1 MADDSLIPKLPLRE
15 AGTTRVTVDA
25 ALIKEGT
32 RLYDDGRHAD
42 AYQLVRTAGPLELW
56 RGAEAQ
62 TFAYR
67 LCNNI
72 GASRLGQL
80 LICRARR
87 EDPLNV
93 SAAVHFGYY
102 LQQHGLLRSWR
113 HCLASEPLAR
123 ERPEELSYF
132 KGMRAV
138 IAGTYR
144 DFGTAFPL
152 LDEAAGLN
160 PESPWLGVERASVLL
175 TAERRQEALEALDQ
189 SLLWKAWYRPA
200 VQFRARML
208 HLLGRVDEAIAFLT
222 EALAHIQSAAVV
234 MQLMTLK
241 REVDDHAGM
250 EALADRFDALAVIA
264 GKAERQWVTARRV
277 DLLSLRGDFSAA
289 ATEAEKLPGAHYAAF
304 AERLRVPGVQNTR
317 KRLPTEFVLQKH
329 NTCAPATLAA
339 IAAYWRKPISMEQ
352 ITDAICYDGTY
363 DHSERTWA
371 RENGFTSLEFTVT
384 LEAARQLIDAEIP
397 FVLHTVEV
405 GSGHSQAV
413 VGYDLLRESLF
424 IQDPGEPHYREVNT
438 DEFLKTYRLN
448 GPRGLALV
456 PVEQEERLR
465 GFNLPDAGLYEHYH
479 RLNKALAT
487 YQRDEAQAALAE
499 LERLAPQHRLTLL
512 AHVTLAN
519 FDGNEVERLRAVERL
534 LESFPDDPRLVH
546 WHYNALRTLGTRAE
560 RLRLLRGVVTR
571 KMCPS
576 AFYMHLTSE
585 LLDDARDWPEARSLV
600 WRAHQRHPSDTGLL
614 SALGAVLRRVE
625 NAPADDWLVPC
636 RFAVTMTDKVEANA
650 ESWFA
655 LMRSQGRTDEALEW
669 LRRRVRDHGSRSPA
683 PAMTLA
689 FALDS
694 MNLPEAH
701 DVLRAAL
708 EKHPASGELLLQLL
722 RFEMRLGNAAEAE
735 RLLELAR
742 GHCGPGQWLRA
753 KAALAGR
760 FAGHAAEMA
769 VCREI
774 LEKEPLAVDAHAAYV
789 RDLAASGD
797 TQAALQHLAAVTT
810 RFPHHHSLAQMH
822 AQWLRDTAPQKAIE
836 RLRELLAQHPDDAW
850 AQRELALV
858 LSETGRAS
866 EALDPAQKA
875 VEISR
880 DLAIS
885 HAVHASVLADLGR
898 NTEAGAAYHTA
909 IHLDVNQPGCIAGLL
924 QLQTS
929 TDAKRQELCFIHEE
943 MVRQVLTGATL
954 HAYRSHAFG
963 VLSREELLAELRVI
977 HAARPDL
984 WEPWSVLIEQLSD
997 CGMTDE
1003 ALRVAQQA
1011 TEKFALLPGAW
1022 HDMAEIWNRSGKPDA
1037 ALQCARHIVTLSPDW
1052 TIGWCLLA
1060 RYLDETQ
1067 RHDQALETLRAG
1079 RARLPQD
1086 ASICQEL
1093 AALLFRLHRREEA
1106 WDIAEKAVQDDPG
1119 AGWAWSCLHSWAP
1132 VMQRGPRLIA
1142 IAEKLTRDRPDE
1154 ARSWDTLARL
1164 LPQSRIV
1171 EMLAANQR
1179 ALQLNPRLVD
1189 AYDFRMETLARMGR
1203 LDEAER
1209 VLEST
1214 PWRSEE
1220 LPFSLQ
1226 GRHAWLQAVR
1236 GDVAGAMRR
1245 MRVVLERHRDYQ
1257 WGWDV
1262 YASWAEQRSDLTEW
1276 RRAAEE
1282 MIRLAPRQPGPYC
1295 AAAEAAMRAGQRD
1308 RAITL
1313 LRQALQADPGSP
1325 LAAQLLLDLHWQKRE
1340 IDLLRQA
1347 AAGLTSTGTC
1357 GLIKRVYLMLAAV
1370 HSGEQDKARAELDW
1384 LATQPD
1390 MLGPLLKTILD
1401 YFQANERKAGSL
1413 LNDALAAAA
1422 SSDRMGP
1429 SFAILWVETEVRQQR
1444 WQCWQRLATWSER
1457 LGDRLHPAIA
1467 HYLDSIGQAGA
1478 AVPHVDAFTARCGP
1492 ALRED
1497 AEIWGKVG
1505 YALACA
1511 GAWRSCA
1518 DWLMPDYRREDAPA
1532 WALWNLSHSQ
1542 RMLHANDLAAEVSL
1556 HVLTAG
1562 LRDDTWPQHVGT
1574 AVYGLAAVKHD
1585 YAAAQEWLERE
1596 PVPPPDLPEPRLR
1609 YLIARALVHAHTQ
1622 PPQVAAGLVRN
1633 FVAEV
1638 KQVATG
1644 RALSNQ
1650 AQAEFEEAF
1659 TDMQKQTGVR
1669 LWPWQKPKFKVRD
1682 GYQTSG
1688 GGNRW
1693 LYVFLGIMLINLVRH
1708 CPQQHHRTYR
1718 PPAWENMALPPPPAR
1733 GQDPEQ
1739 QVRWPVAPPQGRG
1752 EAARPTPPSGNLF
1765 PPGMQLEGIFGPG
1778 GKPPD
1783 RG

>member
-1 MADDSLIPKLPLRE
+1 MADDDLIPKLPLRE
-15 AGTTRVTVDA
+15 TGTTRANVDA
-25 ALIKEGT
+25 ALIEEST
-32 RLYDDGRHAD
+32 RLYDEGRYVD
-42 AYQLVRTAGPLELW
+42 AWRHVRTAGPLQLW
-56 RGAEAQ
+56 RGSDAQ
-62 TFAYR
+62 TFAFR
-67 LCNNI
+67 LSNNL

-93 SAAVHFGYY
+93 TTAVHFGYY
-102 LQQHGLLRSWR
+102 LQGQGLLRSWR
-113 HCLASEPLAR
+113 HCLASELLAK
-123 ERPEELSYF
+123 ERPHELSYL
-132 KGMRAV
+132 KSMRAV
-138 IAGTYR
+138 IAGHYR

-152 LDEAAGLN
+152 LEEALALN
-160 PESPWLGVERASVLL
+160 PQSPWLAVEHATLL
-175 TAERRQEALEALDQ
+175 LSAERRQEALEVLEQ
-189 SLLWKAWYRPA
+189 SLQWKAWYRPA

-222 EALAHIQSAAVV
+222 EALGHMQSAVIV

-250 EALADRFDALAVIA
+250 EALADRYDELAVIA

-277 DLLSLRGDFSAA
+277 DLLTLRGDYPQAA
-289 ATEAEKLPGAHYAAF
+289 AEAEKLPGTHYAAF
-304 AERLRVPGVQNTR
+304 ASRLRAPGVQNTR

-371 RENGFTSLEFTVT
+371 RENGFTSREFTVT
-384 LEAARQLIDAEIP
+384 LEAAQQLIDAGIP

-438 DEFLKTYRLN
+438 DEFLQNYRLN
-448 GPRGLALV
+448 GPRGLVLV
-456 PVEQEERLR
+456 PAEQEDRLVS
-465 GFNLPDAGLYEHYH
+465 FTLPDAEPYEHYH
-479 RLNKALAT
+479 RLNKALSV
-487 YQRDEAQAALAE
+487 YQRDEAQAALE
-499 LERLAPQHRLTLL
+499 DLERLAPQHRLTLL
-512 AHVTLAN
+512 AHVTMAS
-519 FDGNEVERLRAVERL
+519 FDGNEVARLHAIERL
-534 LESFPDDPRLVH
+534 LEVYPDDPRLLH

-560 RLRLLRGVVTR
+560 RLRLLRGVVTQ
-571 KMCPS
+571 KICPP
-576 AFYMHLTSE
+576 AFYMHLATE

-600 WRAHQRHPSDTGLL
+600 RRAHRRHPTDTGLL

-625 NAPADDWLVPC
+625 NASADDWLVPC

-669 LRRRVRDHGSRSPA
+669 LRRRVRDYGARTPA

-708 EKHPASGELLLQLL
+708 EQHPAAGDLLLQLL
-722 RFEMRLGNAAEAE
+722 HFEMRLGNAAEAE
-735 RLLELAR
+735 KLLERAC
-742 GHCGPGQWLRA
+742 GHSAPGQWLRA
-753 KAALAGR
+753 KAALKGR
-760 FAGHAAEMA
+760 FTGHAAEMA

-774 LEKEPLAVDAHAAYV
+774 LDKEPLALDAHGAYA
-789 RDLAASGD
+789 RDLAAAEGA
-797 TQAALQHLAAVTT
+797 QAALQHVAGMAA
-810 RFPHHHSLAQMH
+810 RFPHHHGIAKLH
-822 AQWLRDTAPQKAIE
+822 AQWLRETAPQQAVE
-836 RLRELLAQHPDDAW
+836 RLREITARHPDDAW
-850 AQRELALV
+850 GQRELAL
-858 LSETGRAS
+858 LLNDLGRGA
-866 EALDPAQKA
+866 EALEHAQKA
-875 VEISR
+875 VEIAR
-880 DLAIS
+880 DHAIS
-885 HAVHASVLADLGR
+885 HAVVASVLAELGR
-898 NTEAGAAYHTA
+898 NADAQESYHAA

-924 QLQTS
+924 LLQPG
-929 TDAKRQELCFIHEE
+929 TDAKRRELRLVHEE

-954 HAYRSHAFG
+954 HAYRTHAFG
-963 VLSREELLAELRVI
+963 VLRQEELLGELRVI

-984 WEPWSVLIEQLSD
+984 WETWSVLIEQLCD

-1003 ALRVAQQA
+1003 ALRVAQQT
-1011 TEKFALLPGAW
+1011 TEKFVLLPGAW
-1022 HDMAEIWNRSGKPDA
+1022 HDMAEVWNRAGKPEA
-1037 ALQCARHIVTLSPDW
+1037 ALQCARHMVTLSPDW
-1052 TIGWCLLA
+1052 STGWCLLA
-1060 RYLDETQ
+1060 RYLDEAQ
-1067 RHDQALETLRAG
+1067 RHEEALETLRAAC
-1079 RARLPQD
+1079 ARLPQD
-1086 ASICQEL
+1086 SATRQQLSE
-1093 AALLFRLHRREEA
+1093 LLFRLQRREEA
-1106 WDIAEKAVQDDPG
+1106 WDIAENAVQEDPG
-1119 AGWAWSCLHSWAP
+1119 AAWAWSCLHSWAP
-1132 VMQRGPRLIA
+1132 VMQRLPRLIA
-1142 IAEKLTRDRPDE
+1142 IAEKLTCDRPDE

-1164 LPQSRIV
+1164 LPYSRIT
-1171 EMLAANQR
+1171 ELLAANER

-1203 LDEAER
+1203 MDDAER

-1220 LPFSLQ
+1220 MPFPLQ

-1257 WGWDV
+1257 WGWDM
-1262 YASWAEQRSDLTEW
+1262 YATWAEQRSDLSEW

-1295 AAAEAAMRAGQRD
+1295 AAAEAALRAGQRD

-1370 HSGEQDKARAELDW
+1370 HSGEQDKARTELDW

-1401 YFQANERKAGSL
+1401 YFQSNQRKAGTL
-1413 LNDALAAAA
+1413 LNDALAAAVTA
-1422 SSDRMGP
+1422 DTIGP
-1429 SFAILWVETEVRQQR
+1429 SFAILWVETEVSQQR

-1457 LGDRLHPAIA
+1457 LGERLNFAIA

-1478 AVPHVDAFTARCGP
+1478 AVPHVEAFAARCGP
-1492 ALRED
+1492 ALRAD

-1542 RMLHANDLAAEVSL
+1542 RMLQANDLAAEVSQ
-1556 HVLTAG
+1556 HVLARG
-1562 LRDDTWPQHVGT
+1562 LRDDTWPQHVST
-1574 AVYGLAAVKHD
+1574 AAYGLAVVKRD
-1585 YAAAQEWLERE
+1585 YAAAQELLESE
-1596 PVPPPDLPEPRLR
+1596 PPPEFDAPEARLR
-1609 YLIARALVHAHTQ
+1609 YLIARGIAQVHTQ
-1622 PPQVAAGLVRN
+1622 PAHIGAGVFKN
-1633 FVAEV
+1633 FLAEA
-1638 KQVATG
+1638 KPIITG

-1650 AQAEFEEAF
+1650 ARSEFDDAF
-1659 TDMQKQTGVR
+1659 NDMQQHTGARV
-1669 LWPWQKPKFKVRD
+1669 WPWERPKFTTRA

-1688 GGNRW
+1688 GNRW
-1693 LYVFLGIMLINLVRH
+1693 LYIILGILLINIVRH
-1708 CPQQHHRTYR
+1708 CPQQHRR
-1718 PPAWENMALPPPPAR
+1718 SNLQPEWDDKVRPLQQDRVQPIFPPAN
-1733 GQDPEQ
+1733 
-1739 QVRWPVAPPQGRG
+1739 PPQGNLL
-1752 EAARPTPPSGNLF
+1752 PSG
-1765 PPGMQLEGIFGPG
+1765 MRLEGIFGG
-1778 GKPPD
+1778 DGKPPD
-1783 RG
+1783 SR